1 MDVGEIGTAWTL
13 PGEFGFRTVVE
24 EEEDEEVPDCDDDG
38 EDEDGED
45 EVDFAS
51 SFITCTRSLPVSAT
65 YSSRSFVSIAIP
77 CGDLNLPSSVP
88 KEPYLST

>member
-13 PGEFGFRTVVE
+13 PGEFGFRTVVVE
-24 EEEDEEVPDCDDDG
+24 GEDKEVPDCDDG
-38 EDEDGED
+38 EGED

-88 KEPYLST
+88 KEPYSPT